1 MGPVVGLQ
9 LVDNVLDMKIHRRL
23 GDAELIGDLLVLVAL
38 ADQLQH
44 LELARRQILLA
55 QAWRNGAT
63 DGGMSF
69 GIEVQ

>member
-1 MGPVVGLQ
+1 VS
-9 LVDNVLDMKIHRRL
+9 H
-23 GDAELIGDLLVLVAL
+23 
-38 ADQLQH
+38 
-44 LELARRQILLA
+44 QILLA